1 MSRNLAD
8 ALIELAQGN
17 HSWKFHGGSNYASI
31 NQIQAQGSSLEEIVK
46 DILCAVTLSTVGSRE
61 KLYDTYLAHQGEAN
75 NPPDAMYRGGNLGDA
90 FEIKKIESAS
100 KTSLELNSSF
110 PYSHLK
116 SDMTR
121 LTENARNCEKW
132 VKRDLF
138 YAIGNIK
145 WGRQSGNWLWFVQG
159 GVFAQD
165 FAFYD
170 KIESDLKPAIA
181 NALEANN
188 LVSSETNELGRAN
201 QIDTLK
207 RTNLRVRGMW
217 IVDNPTRSFATLEGV
232 REDLSKHFVGHA
244 LMKKSKWELLI
255 GNMENKEFELD
266 SLKSPQFNT
275 LDVLVDDPNN
285 LNAKLDC
292 KLVRIQVD

>member
-8 ALIELAQGN
+8 ALIELAQAN
-17 HSWKFHGGSNYASI
+17 HSWKFHGGSNSASN

-46 DILCAVTLSTVGSRE
+46 DILCAVTPSKVGSRE

-75 NPPDAMYRGGNLGDA
+75 NPPDAMYRGGDLGDA
-90 FEIKKIESAS
+90 FEIKKIESVS

-110 PYSHLK
+110 PYSHLR
-116 SDMTR
+116 SDMKR
-121 LTENARNCEKW
+121 LTENARSCEEW
-132 VKRDLF
+132 VTRDLF

-165 FAFYD
+165 SAYYD
-170 KIESDLKPAIA
+170 KIESELKPAIA

-188 LVSSETNELGRAN
+188 LVFSETNELGRAN
-201 QIDTLK
+201 EIDLLK

-217 IVDNPTRSFATLEGV
+217 IIENPTRTFATLKGV
-232 REDLSKHFVGHA
+232 REDLSKHFVAHA
-244 LMKKSKWELLI
+244 LMKESKWESLL
-255 GNMENKEFELD
+255 GNMQHKESELGQ
-266 SLKSPQFNT
+266 LISPHLMTF
-275 LDVLVDDPNN
+275 DVEVDDPNA
-285 LNAKLDC
+285 LNTKLKC
-292 KLVRIQVD
+292 KLVRIQID